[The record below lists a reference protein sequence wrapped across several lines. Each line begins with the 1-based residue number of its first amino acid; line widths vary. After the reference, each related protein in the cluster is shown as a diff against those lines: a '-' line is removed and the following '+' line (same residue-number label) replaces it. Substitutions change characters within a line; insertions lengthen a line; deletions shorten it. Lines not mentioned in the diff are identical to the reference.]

1 MSTYA
6 MIDQRSRSNREHEA
20 NHTPRHWYVLHTH
33 SRCEQL
39 VYEQLVAKGFQ
50 LFLPTS
56 ERWSRR
62 AGLQRVIRV
71 PLFAGYLFLHHTM
84 DKYSYIE
91 VRKTRGLVNILSE
104 GAGQLAVV
112 PDSEINSIRSVI
124 LSKQPI
130 LAHPYLREGQK
141 VRITCGVLAG
151 VEGILLRT
159 NDEKG
164 LLVLL
169 VNLLQRGLAVEV
181 DCTAVESI

>member
-20 NHTPRHWYVLHTH
+20 NHTSRHWYVLHTH

-50 LFLPTS
+50 LFLPTV
-56 ERWSRR
+56 EMWSRR
-62 AGLQRVIRV
+62 ARLQRVTRV
-71 PLFAGYLFLHHTM
+71 PLFAGYLFLNHLM
-84 DKYSYIE
+84 DKYSYVE
-91 VRKTRGLVNILSE
+91 VRKARGLVNILSE
-104 GAGQLAVV
+104 SAGQLAVV

-124 LSKQPI
+124 LNKHPI

-141 VRITCGVLAG
+141 VRITSGVLAG

-159 NDEKG
+159 NIDKG
-164 LLVLL
+164 LLILL

-181 DCTAVESI
+181 DYTAVETV

>member
-6 MIDQRSRSNREHEA
+6 MIDQRSRSKREHKA
-20 NHTPRHWYVLHTH
+20 DHKSRHWYVLHTH

-39 VYEQLVAKGFQ
+39 VYKQLVAKGFQ
-50 LFLPTS
+50 LFLPS
-56 ERWSRR
+56 VEMWSRR

-71 PLFAGYLFLHHTM
+71 PLFAGYLFLNHIM

-91 VRKTRGLVNILSE
+91 VKKARGLVNILND

-124 LSKQPI
+124 LSRLPV
-130 LAHPYLREGQK
+130 LAHPYIREGQK
-141 VRITCGVLAG
+141 VRITDGVLAG

-159 NDEKG
+159 NVDKG
-164 LLVLL
+164 LLILL

-181 DCTAVESI
+181 DCTAVEAV